1 MDIARDICTDSFYI
15 VNSGLPCIPVTAV
28 MCDLGKFRY
37 FDLSTFCKF
46 CCILKH
52 LILLN
57 FGHVCAHVLKEW
69 ERKKARKSV
78 SPRRRHRGTT
88 FFRLSWLP
96 SGRHQLRLQTDQDSP
111 ESSQSFLYWGFAEEN
126 FWTFELF
133 CIACPYCSFK
143 VLFHSLCCKQ
153 QIKKY
158 ALIVDT
164 FLLQWQMC
172 QQCQSAWKIG
182 IAIYYISYIAIL

>member
-1 MDIARDICTDSFYI
+1 MDIAIDICTDSFYI

-46 CCILKH
+46 CCILNR

-57 FGHVCAHVLKEW
+57 LGHVCAHVLKEW

-78 SPRRRHRGTT
+78 SPRRRHRETT

-111 ESSQSFLYWGFAEEN
+111 ESSQFAEE
-126 FWTFELF
+126 TFEHLNYSVLL
-133 CIACPYCSFK
+133 ALTVHSKYCFTVCVASNK
-143 VLFHSLCCKQ
+143 
-153 QIKKY
+153 
-158 ALIVDT
+158 
-164 FLLQWQMC
+164 
-172 QQCQSAWKIG
+172 
-182 IAIYYISYIAIL
+182 